1 MILYQTLLVL
11 CILQEVFRSDFRSAG
26 RMSQI
31 VGRAC
36 VLHYRD
42 YVKMTA
48 KVHTHTHTLTYTSG
62 VLEHKWRASL
72 KLHYCYMIDFNF

>member
-48 KVHTHTHTLTYTSG
+48 KVHTHTHTHLR
-62 VLEHKWRASL
+62 LEHKWRASL
-72 KLHYCYMIDFNF
+72 KLHYCCMIDFNF